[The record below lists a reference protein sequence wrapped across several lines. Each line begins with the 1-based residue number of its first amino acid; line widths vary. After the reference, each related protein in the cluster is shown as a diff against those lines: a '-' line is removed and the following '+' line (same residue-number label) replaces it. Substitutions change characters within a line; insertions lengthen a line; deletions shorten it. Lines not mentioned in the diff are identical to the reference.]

1 MSKEGDKYIS
11 SLYDKSST
19 KPNYKKIPKVLE
31 RTRGVP
37 IIGITLGK
45 FFKNK
50 KGGKF

>member
-11 SLYDKSST
+11 SLYDKLST
-19 KPNYKKIPKVLE
+19 KPNYKKIPKAAE

-45 FFKNK
+45 ISKNK
-50 KGGKF
+50 KGGKI